1 MTTRIGLPFLL
12 LALVGLS
19 FQGCLKDS
27 CQEVVTYYN
36 QIPVY
41 KTIEQIRQGISVEAA
56 RDLENPGKLY
66 FYNNYVFINEVH
78 EGIHVIDNT
87 DPENPQQVAFIGIP
101 GNVDM
106 AVQGNILYADNYID
120 LLAIDITNPASP
132 VLSGRSEQVF
142 QPLWYDESTKQYCVY
157 YDIVEVTETLDCQSF
172 SRSGGGI
179 FIDNVFMGVESM
191 ADLAA
196 PSSNASGAGVGG
208 SMARFTLSNGHLY
221 TVDDFNLRVFSLAA
235 PLQPSLVNTVS
246 MGWGIETIFPY
257 DHYLFIG
264 STNGMYIYDNA
275 NATAPGYIA
284 QLAHANACDPVF
296 VSGNYAYV
304 TLREGT
310 FCEGFDNQLDLVN
323 ISNIYSP
330 YVEKT
335 FPMENPHGLSINDN
349 TLFLCEGAHGLKVFD
364 ISDPL
369 KLDKNRL
376 DYIKNI
382 DAYDVIS
389 VPGKDNVLLLIGKD
403 GFYQYDSSKP
413 DNLKLL
419 SKIPVKS

>member
-12 LALVGLS
+12 LALITLS
-19 FQGCLKDS
+19 FQSCLKDS

-36 QIPVY
+36 QVPVY
-41 KTIEQIRQGISVEAA
+41 KSLAEMRQDISVEPA
-56 RDLENPGKLY
+56 RDLKNPGKLY
-66 FYNNYVFINEVH
+66 FYNNYVFINEVR

-87 DPENPQQVAFIGIP
+87 DPKNPQEVAFINIP

-132 VLSGRSEQVF
+132 VQAGRAEQVF
-142 QPLWYDESTKQYCVY
+142 NALWYDDNQQKYCVY
-157 YDIVEVTETLDCQSF
+157 YDVVETTETVDCGTIT
-172 SRSGGGI
+172 RNGGGI
-179 FIDNVFMGVESM
+179 FFNGGFLGMENIDV
-191 ADLAA
+191 AA
-196 PSSNASGAGVGG
+196 PSADASGSGVGG

-221 TVDDFNLRVFSLAA
+221 TVDDTNLRVFSLAA
-235 PLQPSLVNTVS
+235 PLQPSLVNTVG

-257 DHYLFIG
+257 EHYLFVG
-264 STNGMYIYDNA
+264 STNGMYIYDNT
-275 NATAPGYIA
+275 NATAPGYVA

-296 VSGNYAYV
+296 VSGDYAYV
-304 TLREGT
+304 TLRDGT

-323 ISNIYSP
+323 ITNIYSP

-335 FPMENPHGLSINDN
+335 FPMDHPHGLSIDN
-349 TLFLCEGAHGLKVFD
+349 STLFLCEGENGLKVFD
-364 ISDPL
+364 VADPL
-369 KLDKNRL
+369 KLDKNQL

-389 VPGKDNVLLLIGKD
+389 VPGQDHVLLLIGKD
-403 GFYQYDSSKP
+403 GFYQYDVTDPK
-413 DNLKLL
+413 NLKLL
-419 SKIPVKS
+419 SKIEVK

>member
-12 LALVGLS
+12 LALVTLS
-19 FQGCLKDS
+19 FQSCLKDS
-27 CQEVVTYYN
+27 CQEVITYYN
-36 QIPVY
+36 QVPVY
-41 KTIEQIRQGISVEAA
+41 KSLAEMRQDITVEPA
-56 RDLENPGKLY
+56 RDLEHPGKLY
-66 FYNNYVFINEVH
+66 FYNNYVFINEVR

-87 DPENPQQVAFIGIP
+87 DPKNPQQVAFIGIP

-132 VLSGRSEQVF
+132 VLSGRAQEVF
-142 QPLWYDESTKQYCVY
+142 NALWYDDSMQKYCVY
-157 YDIVEVTETLDCQSF
+157 YDVVETTETVECGTIT
-172 SRSGGGI
+172 RSGGGI
-179 FIDNVFMGVESM
+179 FFNGGFMGMESI
-191 ADLAA
+191 DIAA
-196 PSSNASGAGVGG
+196 PSADASGTGVGG

-221 TVDDFNLRVFSLAA
+221 TVDDTNLRVFSLAS
-235 PLQPSLVNTVS
+235 PLQPALVNSVG

-257 DHYLFIG
+257 DHYLFVG
-264 STNGMYIYDNA
+264 STNGMYIYDNT
-275 NATAPGYIA
+275 NATAPGFVA

-296 VSGNYAYV
+296 VYGDYAYV

-323 ISNIYSP
+323 ITNIYSP

-335 FPMENPHGLSINDN
+335 FPMEHPHGLSIDDN
-349 TLFLCEGAHGLKVFD
+349 TLFLCEGEHGLKVYD
-364 ISDPL
+364 VTDPL
-369 KLDKNRL
+369 KLDNNRL

-389 VPGKDNVLLLIGKD
+389 VPGQDNVLLLIGKD
-403 GFYQYDSSKP
+403 GFYQYDVKDP
-413 DNLKLL
+413 KNLKLL
-419 SKIPVKS
+419 SKIEVKN